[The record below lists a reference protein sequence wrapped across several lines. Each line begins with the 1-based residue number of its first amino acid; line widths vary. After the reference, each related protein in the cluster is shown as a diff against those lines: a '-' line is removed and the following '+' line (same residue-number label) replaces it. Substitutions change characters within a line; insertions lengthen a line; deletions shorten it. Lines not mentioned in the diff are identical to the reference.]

1 VSATLAICA
10 LGLLCAALLAALI
23 YREHRHDAERAE
35 LLDRITVPEA
45 ATAGA
50 FQRLGGVEPVIAMNT
65 DEEDDKKYGV
75 DLPFDSDL
83 ESLSYLSAQERE
95 LF

>member
-1 VSATLAICA
+1 MSVTLAICA

-35 LLDRITVPEA
+35 LLDRITAPDA

-50 FQRLGGVEPVIAMNT
+50 YQRLAGVEPVVNVNT
-65 DEEDDKKYGV
+65 DEEDDKRFGA
-75 DLPFDSDL
+75 DLPMDDDL
-83 ESLSYLSAQERE
+83 ASLSYLSATERE
-95 LF
+95 LY